1 MGCLGLL
8 LIVLVILPVVI
19 FLVLLN
25 VIAIS
30 YNELGLS
37 QTGVIVLLAGV
48 LLGSMIN
55 IPITRQRVVL
65 ETPRPAYSRYFF
77 YLPPRVSTQVVA
89 VNIGGAVIPTAFA
102 LYLIPRSP
110 WMPTLVATLVVIL
123 VSRLIAR
130 PVPGVGIAMPAFIPP
145 LVSAGLALLLA
156 RENPAPVAF
165 ISGTLGTLIGA
176 DLLNWPN
183 FKKLGAHMISIGGA
197 GVFDG
202 IFLAGVLA
210 VIISAIPT

>member
-8 LIVLVILPVVI
+8 LIVLLILPVVI

-55 IPITRQRVVL
+55 IPITRRRVAL
-65 ETPRPAYSRYFF
+65 ETPRPAYSRYFY
-77 YLPPRVSTQVVA
+77 YLPPRVTTQVVA
-89 VNIGGAVIPTAFA
+89 VNIGGAVIPSAFA

-123 VSRLIAR
+123 GLPSNRQAGSRSRYRNA
-130 PVPGVGIAMPAFIPP
+130 GFIPP
-145 LVSAGLALLLA
+145 LVSAGLALLWRAIIRPRWLSF
-156 RENPAPVAF
+156 PVPW
-165 ISGTLGTLIGA
+165 G
-176 DLLNWPN
+176 
-183 FKKLGAHMISIGGA
+183 H
-197 GVFDG
+197 
-202 IFLAGVLA
+202 
-210 VIISAIPT
+210 